1 MGVMRVMTGGVGF
14 GSPCYNHAGMENTN
28 TTHKDTYDPAY
39 QQALFD
45 AEERHFWFLAR
56 NRLISRVVRRCLN
69 DLPQGSCVL
78 ELGCGNGNVLHALVD
93 AASAGR
99 VTGMDLFID
108 GLHFARRR
116 VDCGLVQA
124 DLHTPPFRE
133 AFALLGMFDVLEH
146 MPDDHLVLTD
156 LRQMLADDGRLL
168 ITVPAYPALWS
179 YFDVAAKHAR
189 RYTKESLTAVLE
201 ATGYEVQ
208 QVSYFMALTFPLV
221 WLVRRLAKDEPLP
234 EDDVDERVVD
244 ELRIVPV
251 LNGIVAALLSLEA
264 RWVGAGHRLPFG
276 TSLMA
281 VARKKP
287 RK

>member
-1 MGVMRVMTGGVGF
+1 MDI
-14 GSPCYNHAGMENTN
+14 N
-28 TTHKDTYDPAY
+28 KDTYDPAY

-45 AEERHFWFLAR
+45 AEERHFWFVAR
-56 NRLISRVVRRCLN
+56 NRLISRVVRRCLD
-69 DLPQGSCVL
+69 DLPQDSRVL

-93 AASAGR
+93 VASAGR

-116 VDCGLVQA
+116 VGCGLVKA

-156 LRQMLADDGRLL
+156 MRQMLADDGRLL
-168 ITVPAYPALWS
+168 ITVPAYPSLWS

-189 RYTKESLTAVLE
+189 RYTRVSLTAVLE

-221 WLVRRLAKDEPLP
+221 WLTRRLAKDEPLP